1 MPRFSVREIGHIE
14 TSYTSALGQF
24 SWTWVVRVDGTVMYR
39 LSHVDGRP
47 ERNDW
52 QLVCRLT
59 STERRSIGTDTAR
72 ANDLLTRVARQ
83 RGHYPAPA
91 AGQRGAPRH
100 PLIRD
105 HGVGATRCALNS

>member
-1 MPRFSVREIGHIE
+1 MSRFSVREIGHIE
-14 TSYTSALGQF
+14 TSYTSALGQL

-47 ERNDW
+47 EHNDW
-52 QLVCRLT
+52 LLVCRLT

-83 RGHYPAPA
+83 RGHYPAA
-91 AGQRGAPRH
+91 ASRQRGAPRH
-100 PLIRD
+100 
-105 HGVGATRCALNS
+105 S

>member
-1 MPRFSVREIGHIE
+1 MPRFSPREIGHIE
-14 TSYTSALGQF
+14 TSYTSALGRL
-24 SWTWVVRVDGTVMYR
+24 SWTWVVRADGTVMYR
-39 LSHVDGRP
+39 LSQVDGQP

-91 AGQRGAPRH
+91 SRQRGVPRH
-100 PLIRD
+100 R
-105 HGVGATRCALNS
+105 

>member
-1 MPRFSVREIGHIE
+1 MPGFSVREIGHIE
-14 TSYTSALGQF
+14 TSYTSAIGQL

-52 QLVCRLT
+52 QLVCHLT
-59 STERRSIGTDTAR
+59 STERRSIGTDTDR

-83 RGHYPAPA
+83 RGHYPIA
-91 AGQRGAPRH
+91 ASRQRNAPRH
-100 PLIRD
+100 
-105 HGVGATRCALNS
+105 H

>member
-1 MPRFSVREIGHIE
+1 MPGFSVREIGHIE
-14 TSYTSALGQF
+14 TSYTSALGQL
-24 SWTWVVRVDGTVMYR
+24 SWTWVMRADGTVMYR

-59 STERRSIGTDTAR
+59 STERRSIGTDTDR

-91 AGQRGAPRH
+91 SRQHRAPRH
-100 PLIRD
+100 
-105 HGVGATRCALNS
+105 H

>member
-1 MPRFSVREIGHIE
+1 MSRFSVREIGHIE

-59 STERRSIGTDTAR
+59 PTERRSIGTDTAR

-91 AGQRGAPRH
+91 AGQRGTPRH
-100 PLIRD
+100 HD
-105 HGVGATRCALNS
+105 H

>member
-1 MPRFSVREIGHIE
+1 MPRFSPREIGHIE
-14 TSYTSALGQF
+14 TSYTSALGRL
-24 SWTWVVRVDGTVMYR
+24 SWTWVVRADGTVMYR
-39 LSHVDGRP
+39 LSQVDGQP

-83 RGHYPAPA
+83 CGHYPAPA
-91 AGQRGAPRH
+91 AGHRGAPRH
-100 PLIRD
+100 
-105 HGVGATRCALNS
+105 S

>member
-1 MPRFSVREIGHIE
+1 MPRFSAREIGHIE

-24 SWTWVVRVDGTVMYR
+24 SWAWAVLADGTVMYR
-39 LSHVDGRP
+39 LSHVDGRA

-72 ANDLLTRVARQ
+72 ANDLLTRVAQQ
-83 RGHYPAPA
+83 RGHYLAPA
-91 AGQRGAPRH
+91 AGHRGAPRRH
-100 PLIRD
+100 DR
-105 HGVGATRCALNS
+105 